1 MIAGKRD
8 AIPFRLGDAK
18 CQETVRLADKLSVG
32 TVEVAG
38 FAGVQVFRKKLP
50 NTLMG
55 PAISPGFDP
64 VSVQLG
70 GDLPGTHPAPAH
82 KLHALDQ
89 AN

>member
-38 FAGVQVFRKKLP
+38 FAGVQVFRKKIPHYRLSTNCVRFKLQEIAAWAEKNYCP
-50 NTLMG
+50 
-55 PAISPGFDP
+55 PGRMR
-64 VSVQLG
+64 
-70 GDLPGTHPAPAH
+70 
-82 KLHALDQ
+82 
-89 AN
+89 